1 MTTAINTHRLF
12 GDFEAHFNSWL
23 KSQAYALEL
32 TCPSDYQRAFAYLI
46 RLALVREFD
55 KNCLS
60 LVHKA
65 LKAEKCLVLESHE
78 HYDRAWELFEDL
90 GTEHLTQ
97 SQCLPGIGMAVELL
111 RKGAASLT
119 THIDKSSELPQRSTS
134 RDGLLGGLSKQLREP
149 VLTYA
154 GNDAKVLIDAAF
166 GQALGTSVTMSA
178 EDQAALGI
186 VCSSAEPFVT
196 SVGNAADAPAQQFF
210 MIKVME
216 ADGLGVNLL
225 QILTEPRLDILGK
238 MLGLA
243 QSPTVQ
249 TLEGW
254 LKSAVGMEAFVATL
268 YFGLNYMRDGR
279 YTEQVLALFA
289 LLDQPVCLTPAQL
302 LNTPEGTGL
311 NMIRLPVGEDYHLA
325 TPLINTGLLR
335 DIHRLL
341 YTAPEKEDP
350 TQWRRMFT
358 QVYVGGSKPQ
368 NAGSFFTAV
377 MNNGRVNAFHAPMNS
392 QNSGL
397 RLIQK
402 RMNAGRCL
410 FYIPHAR
417 ALEICSRRASKDPA
431 FALARLSRPR
441 RSALEWQVDALVA
454 ETVNFLASMAA
465 LVKDGLIPHID
476 MMAPARLKS
485 TVAERQLILGRGTP
499 VHVDDYADYLQYWLF
514 KHTHMTRAEKAV
526 VSRAL
531 RLSLPRHLK
540 GK

>member
-1 MTTAINTHRLF
+1 MTTAINTQRLF
-12 GDFEAHFNSWL
+12 GDLGASYTGWL

-32 TCPSDYQRAFAYLI
+32 SGLVDYQRALGFLI

-55 KNCLS
+55 KNNLS

-65 LKAEKCLVLESHE
+65 LKAEQCSVPETEAE
-78 HYDRAWELFEDL
+78 HDRAWELFESI
-90 GTEHLTQ
+90 GTDYLAQ

-119 THIDKSSELPQRSTS
+119 THIDKSSELPQRSTM
-134 RDGLLGGLSKQLREP
+134 RDSLLNGLSKQLREG
-149 VLTYA
+149 VITYA
-154 GNDAKVLIDAAF
+154 GNDAKVLVDAAF
-166 GQALGTSVTMSA
+166 GQALGTSNTMSA

-186 VCSSAEPFVT
+186 VCSSATPFVT

-216 ADGLGVNLL
+216 MGGQALNLL

-238 MLGLA
+238 MVGLP

-254 LKSAVGMEAFVATL
+254 LKSTESLEAFVATL
-268 YFGLNYMRDGR
+268 YFGLNYMRDGSH
-279 YTEQVLALFA
+279 EAQVQDLFKR
-289 LLDQPVCLTPAQL
+289 LGQPVCLDAAQL

-335 DIHRLL
+335 DIHNLL
-341 YTAPEKEDP
+341 YRAPEKEDP
-350 TQWRRMFT
+350 IQWRRMFT
-358 QVYVGGSKPQ
+358 PILVGGSKPQ

-377 MNNGRVNAFHAPMNS
+377 MSNGRINAFHAPLND

-402 RMNAGRCL
+402 RMNAGRAL
-410 FYIPHAR
+410 FYIPHTR

-441 RSALEWQVDALVA
+441 RTALEGQVDALAA
-454 ETVNFLASMAA
+454 ETVNFLGSIAT
-465 LVKDGLIPHID
+465 LVKDGLIPRIE

-485 TVAERQLILGRGTP
+485 TVAERHLILGIGTAQ
-499 VHVDDYADYLQYWLF
+499 HVDDYAEYLQHWLF

-526 VSRAL
+526 SSRAL
-531 RLSLPRHLK
+531 RKSLTRHLK
-540 GK
+540 GA